1 MDEIKICVNMKKNEY
16 KKQYRALK
24 RYTSF
29 RLGQNILILSF
40 ILGFGALGC
49 RYTGKLIG
57 SRVNPPKDMMELFL
71 LILVMITCF
80 VCSFMFMVKFFQA
93 AIYKDYFM
101 NQNADH
107 VSYTALFGT
116 DKLMIFSQ
124 GAEAQPVILEYR
136 ECGGI
141 FNCIFGIAIYSADP
155 KQKKLLSKYFF
166 PKNLFTKTERAVIKE
181 WQKEYLYQPPIFF
194 EKILKE

>member
-29 RLGQNILILSF
+29 RLGQNIFIF
-40 ILGFGALGC
+40 ILTIGNGAFAWKYAKQIIEL
-49 RYTGKLIG
+49 
-57 SRVNPPKDMMELFL
+57 RVNPPKDMLGLFL
-71 LILVMITCF
+71 LILVFITCG
-80 VCSFMFMVKFFQA
+80 VCSFLFLLKFLQPVLFT
-93 AIYKDYFM
+93 DYFM
-101 NQNADH
+101 KQNSDH

-116 DKLMIFSQ
+116 DKLMIFLPD
-124 GAEAQPVILEYR
+124 AEEQPMILEYR

-141 FNCIFGIAIYSADP
+141 FNCIFGIAIYYMEP
-155 KQKKLLSKYFF
+155 KEKKVLLKFLF
-166 PKNLFTKTERAVIKE
+166 PKNLFTKEERAVIKE